1 MVVGCNPSTA
11 DLNRDDP
18 TVLKLGRWVRLNG
31 YCGLD
36 MANMFAFRET
46 HPDRMKAAAPF
57 NHLVGPENDFWIS
70 RMAAEA
76 HDVVLAMG
84 EIAFKDWRLYTG
96 IATGYVELPKP
107 RREAATA
114 RFLLVKSLIKAW
126 LRPEGRLM
134 AFGLTKAGHPRH
146 VLYLP
151 REMNNSGQWLDL

>member
-11 DLNRDDP
+11 DLDSDDP
-18 TVLKLGRWVRLNG
+18 TVLKLGRWAGLNG
-31 YCGLD
+31 YCGID
-36 MANMFAFRET
+36 VANMFAFRET
-46 HPDRMKAAAPF
+46 HPARMKAAAPF
-57 NHLVGPENDFWIS
+57 HHLVGPDNDFWIS

-84 EIAFKDWRLYTG
+84 EIAFKDWRSYTG
-96 IATGYVELPKP
+96 IYRELPRQ

-114 RFLLVKSLIKAW
+114 RFLHVKSLIKAQ

-151 REMNNSGQWLDL
+151 REMAHSGQWLDL